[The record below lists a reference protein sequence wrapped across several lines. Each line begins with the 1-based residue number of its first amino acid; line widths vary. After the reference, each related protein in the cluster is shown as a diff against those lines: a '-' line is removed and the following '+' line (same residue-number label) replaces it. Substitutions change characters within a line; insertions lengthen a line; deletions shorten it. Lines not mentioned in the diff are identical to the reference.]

1 MSDTEQQ
8 NDPYFAGARRRKF
21 SNWFIKN
28 KEKYLERLQ
37 KYKDN
42 LENLNGEDYKGVRE
56 NHADFNTE
64 TMDLLRNREAESYVT
79 NFTELTDD
87 ISLGNLRDERDRE
100 MNFERRNFNQHKD
113 NSNQF
118 NFDREN
124 FNTNDHDNNQHQNQ
138 WGEFRGFN
146 YRQEQ
151 RYPKNERYFERNE
164 RNSRQSRKD
173 NFQENRDSY
182 LNKKYMDDLQKKIDN
197 LNMEIKYLKR
207 KPARGEK
214 FEAKTVYR
222 SAENRDSSPAG
233 LSLTHAA
240 EAVELLEEYLVSN
253 QAEKQKMKQNVI
265 KQLSKIGKIQTLEN
279 KYNSSKYYN
288 CDDFTPKFID
298 TSLRYYNVEK
308 VSDKLKIIKNQLL
321 SLKNVGLID
330 YIDQFCE
337 FDFDGFSQF
346 EFNAVFH
353 NSLPRDTKDRIEC
366 KNINPAK
373 LTTKDYL
380 NIVSDIVNNGRIAN
394 HNIDY
399 MLETFKTSKRNIEDI
414 YDEYRRKI
422 NNLPPNVMSASEK
435 ERRIHSQMMKYLP
448 TQLLSILRIEEA
460 KLGRNLNSE
469 TLHDFIL
476 LNRDQINKYLRFVNK
491 TTMTKK
497 VPIKRIEENELE
509 DDNTTE
515 INYEIEEEYLTASS
529 DEEDEDSNVLKVK
542 NEPRPFKKCKIC
554 KKNYHTQ
561 DECIFNPDEN
571 KRQKNQQKLK
581 IRNCL
586 KCKGQHKDSNC
597 EIFKKL
603 LVSKPCERC
612 EAAEKYEY
620 HHTPEE
626 CLKVNFLEKIKNNQ

>member
-1 MSDTEQQ
+1 MSDTEQ
-8 NDPYFAGARRRKF
+8 NDPYFTGSRRRKF
-21 SNWFIKN
+21 SNWVLKN
-28 KEKYLERLQ
+28 KEKYLEKLQ
-37 KYKDN
+37 RYRDN
-42 LENLNGEDYKGVRE
+42 LENMSREDYKGIRE
-56 NHADFNTE
+56 NHADFNRE
-64 TMDLLRNREAESYVT
+64 TMDLLRNREAESYMT
-79 NFTELTDD
+79 DDNFTDFNDD
-87 ISLGNLRDERDRE
+87 IPLGDLREERDRE
-100 MNFERRNFNQHKD
+100 MNFERNALQTNRDSFNQ
-113 NSNQF
+113 NY
-118 NFDREN
+118 NFDRD
-124 FNTNDHDNNQHQNQ
+124 FNDHNSGNNQYHNQ
-138 WGEFRGFN
+138 RGNYSGFN
-146 YRQEQ
+146 YNQEQ
-151 RYPKNERYFERNE
+151 RYPRSERYSGRNE
-164 RNSRQSRKD
+164 GNYERRYRKD
-173 NFQENRDSY
+173 NDSY
-182 LNKKYMDDLQKKIDN
+182 FHKKNMEDLQKKIDS

-222 SAENRDSSPAG
+222 CSENRDTSPAG

-240 EAVELLEEYLVSN
+240 EAVDLLEEYLVSN
-253 QAEKQKMKQNVI
+253 QEDKRKMKENVI
-265 KQLSKIGKIQTLEN
+265 KQLSKIGKVQTLEN
-279 KYNSSKYYN
+279 KFNSSKYYN
-288 CDDFTPKFID
+288 CDDFTPTFID

-330 YIDQFCE
+330 YIDQFHE
-337 FDFDGFSQF
+337 FDFDGFSQY

-353 NSLPRDTKDRIEC
+353 NSLPRETKDRIEC

-373 LTTKDYL
+373 LTSKDYL

-399 MLETFKTSKRNIEDI
+399 ELETFKTSKKNIEDI
-414 YDEYRRKI
+414 FDEYRRKI
-422 NNLPPNVMSASEK
+422 NNLPPNIMTDSEK
-435 ERRIHSQMMKYLP
+435 ERRLHSQMLKYLP
-448 TQLLSILRIEEA
+448 SQLLSILRIEEA
-460 KLGRNLNSE
+460 KLGRNLNSK

-476 LNRDQINKYLRFVNK
+476 LNRDQINKYLRFVHK
-491 TTMTKK
+491 TTTAKK
-497 VPIKRIEENELE
+497 IPIKRVEENDLDE
-509 DDNTTE
+509 DNITE
-515 INYEIEEEYLTASS
+515 INYEIEEEYQTASS
-529 DEEDEDSNVLKVK
+529 EEEDEDSNVLKVK

-561 DECIFNPDEN
+561 DECIFIADDN

-603 LVSKPCERC
+603 VVPKPCERC

-626 CLKVNFLEKIKNNQ
+626 CLKVNFLDN